1 MAAPTNAPKPWR
13 TIGLF
18 VLVLVILGG
27 ITVWQTKGDPKPK
40 LALDLSSGTTVTLT
54 AETPNGGKPSI
65 SSMNEALN
73 IIRDRVNGSG
83 VTEAEVS
90 KQGDKNI
97 VVAVPGVGQK
107 RVADMVG
114 TTAELRFRQ
123 VLVEAAGSPTG
134 ATPQPTPTKKKHK
147 IDGSPSP
154 TSSSSATS
162 KAKNGAA
169 ASPGAHGPGAAAPVH
184 AKPSKSPKPSTSP
197 SASPPQNPAQSQLG
211 DTSGVSKQML
221 ARFAKLDCAKTPK
234 PEKNSDTPG
243 KQILACSKDKKVK
256 FILDKAAVLGKDVTK
271 ATAGIPQQSLGE
283 QWQVDLSFNGTGT
296 KGFGDVT
303 TKAYNEPAGTA
314 RRQVAIVLDGRVVS
328 YPTIDQGPITG
339 GSATISGQFSQQ
351 EAEDL
356 ANVLKYGALPLK
368 FEKSSIESVSP
379 TLGSDQLDG
388 GLIAGAIGLGLVV
401 LYSLLYYR
409 GLGIV
414 SICSLG
420 LAGVLTYELIVL
432 LGVTMNFRLSLA
444 GIAGAIV
451 AVGITADSFIV
462 YFERLRDEVR
472 EGASL
477 RTAVERGWK
486 RARRTVLVAD
496 AVSFLAALVLYI
508 VSVGGVQGFAFT
520 LGLTTLV
527 DVIVVFFFTKPFV
540 SALARTNFY
549 GRGHPMS
556 GLDPHRLG
564 ARKPLV
570 RRATGGTRTDRPHR
584 NKPKEA

>member
-1 MAAPTNAPKPWR
+1 MAAPTNASKPWR

-18 VLVLVILGG
+18 VLLLVILGG
-27 ITVWQTKGDPKPK
+27 VTVWQSNGDPKPK

-54 AETPNGGKPSI
+54 AETPGGGNPST

-90 KQGDKNI
+90 KQGDRNI

-123 VLVEAAGSPTG
+123 VLVEASGSPTG
-134 ATPQPTPTKKKHK
+134 ASPTPTPTKKKHR
-147 IDGSPSP
+147 IGGSPSP
-154 TSSSSATS
+154 GATS
-162 KAKNGAA
+162 PGTGDNGAA
-169 ASPGAHGPGAAAPVH
+169 GSPGAHGGGAAAPVH
-184 AKPSKSPKPSTSP
+184 AAPTPSKSPKPSVSP
-197 SASPPQNPAQSQLG
+197 SQDPAQSQLG
-211 DTSGVSKQML
+211 DTSGVSEAML
-221 ARFAKLDCAKTPK
+221 AKFAKLDCAKTPK
-234 PEKNSDTPG
+234 PTRDTNNADQ
-243 KQILACSKDKKVK
+243 QILACSKDKKIK
-256 FILDKAAVLGKDVTK
+256 FILDKASVLGKDVSK
-271 ATAGIPQQSLGE
+271 ASAGIPQQSLGE
-283 QWQVDLSFNGTGT
+283 QWQVNLSFNSTGT

-314 RRQVAIVLDGRVVS
+314 RRQVAIVLDNQVVS

-379 TLGSDQLDG
+379 TLGSDQLNG

-414 SICSLG
+414 SVFSLG
-420 LAGVLTYELIVL
+420 LAGILTYELIVL
-432 LGVTMNFRLSLA
+432 LGVAMNFRLSLA

-527 DVIVVFFFTKPFV
+527 DVVVVFFFTKPFV
-540 SALARTNFY
+540 TALARTNFY

-564 ARKPLV
+564 ARTAMV
-570 RRATGGTRTDRPHR
+570 RRTARTTRTTRPHR

>member
-1 MAAPTNAPKPWR
+1 MAPPSNAPKPWR

-18 VLVLVILGG
+18 VLVLLILGG
-27 ITVWQTKGDPKPK
+27 ITVWQTKGDVKPK

-54 AETPNGGKPSI
+54 AQTPGGGKPPT
-65 SSMNEALN
+65 SSMTEALD

-83 VTEAEVS
+83 VAEAEVN
-90 KQGDKNI
+90 KQGDRNI

-107 RVADMVG
+107 RVADLVG

-123 VLVEAAGSPTG
+123 VLAETNGSPT
-134 ATPQPTPTKKKHK
+134 ANPT
-147 IDGSPSP
+147 PSP
-154 TSSSSATS
+154 TSSGEKS
-162 KAKNGAA
+162 G
-169 ASPGAHGPGAAAPVH
+169 
-184 AKPSKSPKPSTSP
+184 SPKPSPSASATPRHNRALSKALTNPGAAPSP
-197 SASPPQNPAQSQLG
+197 SASGSKSGSPKPSPTTTSDPQSQAEQAAAAGIDKKL
-211 DTSGVSKQML
+211 L
-221 ARFAKLDCAKTPK
+221 AQFEKLDCAKTPK
-234 PEKNSDTPG
+234 PPQATDNPN
-243 KQILACSKDKKVK
+243 KQMIACSQDKKVK
-256 FILDKAAVLGKDVTK
+256 FILDKATVLGKDVTK
-271 ATAGIPQQSLGE
+271 ATAGIPQGALGE
-283 QWQVDLSFNGTGT
+283 QWQVDLSFNNAGT
-296 KGFGDVT
+296 KAFGDLT
-303 TKAYNEPAGTA
+303 TKAYQASSGSA
-314 RRQVAIVLDGRVVS
+314 QRQIAIVLDNSVVS
-328 YPTIDQGPITG
+328 YPAINDGPITG
-339 GSATISGQFSQQ
+339 GSATISGDFSQQ

-368 FEKSSIESVSP
+368 FDKSSIESVSP
-379 TLGSDQLDG
+379 TLGSDQLKG
-388 GLIAGAIGLGLVV
+388 GLVAGAIGLGLVV

-414 SICSLG
+414 SIFSLAA
-420 LAGVLTYELIVL
+420 AGVLTYEMVVL
-432 LGVTMNFRLSLA
+432 LGVVMDFRLSLA

-462 YFERLRDEVR
+462 FFERLRDEVR

-477 RTAVERGWK
+477 RTAVERGWR

-508 VSVGGVQGFAFT
+508 VSVGGVKGFAFT

-527 DVIVVFFFTKPFV
+527 DVVVVFFFTKPLV
-540 SALARTNFY
+540 TALAATRFF

-556 GLDPHRLG
+556 GLDPKRLG

-570 RRATGGTRTDRPHR
+570 RRVTRSSR

>member
-1 MAAPTNAPKPWR
+1 MAPPTNAPKPWR

-18 VLVLVILGG
+18 ILVLVILGG

-54 AETPNGGKPSI
+54 AEVPGGGKPST
-65 SSMNEALN
+65 SSMNEAVN

-83 VTEAEVS
+83 VSEAEVS
-90 KQGDKNI
+90 KQGSNNI
-97 VVAVPGVGQK
+97 VVAVPGLGQK
-107 RVADMVG
+107 RTADLVG

-123 VLVEAAGSPTG
+123 VLTEADGSPT
-134 ATPQPTPTKKKHK
+134 AASTPTPTPTATKGTKGKKASPSPSASASSSPSSHGRAVSKALTGNSK
-147 IDGSPSP
+147 AAPSPSASGSPKASPSP
-154 TSSSSATS
+154 TATP
-162 KAKNGAA
+162 NPQDQQAA
-169 ASPGAHGPGAAAPVH
+169 
-184 AKPSKSPKPSTSP
+184 
-197 SASPPQNPAQSQLG
+197 LG
-211 DTSGVSKQML
+211 DTSGISKQTL
-221 ARFAKLDCAKTPK
+221 AAFAKLDCAKTPK
-234 PEKNSDTPG
+234 PSQNSDDPNT
-243 KQILACSKDKKVK
+243 QILACSKDKKVK
-256 FILDKAAVLGKDVTK
+256 FVLDQAKVLGKDVTK
-271 ATAGIPQQSLGE
+271 ATAGIPQGALGE

-296 KGFGDVT
+296 KAFGDLT
-303 TKAYNEPAGTA
+303 TKAYQQPANTP
-314 RRQVAIVLDGRVVS
+314 RRQIAIVLDGQVVS
-328 YPTIDQGPITG
+328 YPAINDGPITA
-339 GSATISGQFSQQ
+339 GSATISGDFTQQ

-356 ANVLKYGALPLK
+356 ANILKYGALPLK

-379 TLGSDQLDG
+379 TLGSDQLTG
-388 GLIAGAIGLGLVV
+388 GLVAGAIGLGLVV

-414 SICSLG
+414 SILSLA
-420 LAGVLTYELIVL
+420 LAGILTYEAIVL

-444 GIAGAIV
+444 GIAGVIV

-462 YFERLRDEVR
+462 FFERLRDEVR

-527 DVIVVFFFTKPFV
+527 DVVVVFFFTKPFV
-540 SALARTNFY
+540 TALARTNFY
-549 GRGHPMS
+549 GRGHRMS
-556 GLDPHRLG
+556 GLDPRRLG
-564 ARKPLV
+564 ARTPLV
-570 RRATGGTRTDRPHR
+570 RRVTRTAR

>member
-1 MAAPTNAPKPWR
+1 VAPPTNAPKPWR

-27 ITVWQTKGDPKPK
+27 ITVWQTQGDPKPK

-54 AETPNGGKPSI
+54 AEVPGGGKPST
-65 SSMNEALN
+65 SSMNEAVN

-83 VTEAEVS
+83 VSEAEVN
-90 KQGDKNI
+90 KQGSNNI
-97 VVAVPGVGQK
+97 VVAVPGLGQK
-107 RVADMVG
+107 RTADLVG

-123 VLVEAAGSPTG
+123 VMTEADGSPTTAANPT
-134 ATPQPTPTKKKHK
+134 ATPTPTGKNGKKA
-147 IDGSPSP
+147 SPSSSP
-154 TSSSSATS
+154 SSSASSSPSSHGRAVS
-162 KAKNGAA
+162 KALTAKAA
-169 ASPGAHGPGAAAPVH
+169 HAAP
-184 AKPSKSPKPSTSP
+184 KPSPSASKSPKPSATTTP
-197 SASPPQNPAQSQLG
+197 NPQDQQSALG
-211 DTSGVSKQML
+211 DTSGIDKGLL
-221 ARFAKLDCAKTPK
+221 AQFAKLDCAKNPK
-234 PEKNSDTPG
+234 PSANSDNPNS
-243 KQILACSKDKKVK
+243 QILACSQDKKVK
-256 FILDKAAVLGKDVTK
+256 FVLDKAKVLGKDVTK
-271 ATAGIPQQSLGE
+271 ATAGIPQGALGE

-296 KGFGDVT
+296 KAFGDLT
-303 TKAYNEPAGTA
+303 TQAYQQPANTP
-314 RRQVAIVLDGRVVS
+314 RRQIAIVLDGQVVS
-328 YPTIDQGPITG
+328 YPAINDGPITA
-339 GSATISGQFSQQ
+339 GSATISGDFGQQ

-356 ANVLKYGALPLK
+356 ANILKYGALPLK

-379 TLGSDQLDG
+379 TLGSDQLKG

-414 SICSLG
+414 SIFSLA
-420 LAGVLTYELIVL
+420 LAGVLTYEAIVL

-444 GIAGAIV
+444 GIAGVIV
-451 AVGITADSFIV
+451 AVGITADSFIIF
-462 YFERLRDEVR
+462 FERLRDEVR

-508 VSVGGVQGFAFT
+508 VSVGSVQGFAFT

-527 DVIVVFFFTKPFV
+527 DIVVVFFFTKPFV
-540 SALARTNFY
+540 TALARTNFY

-556 GLDPHRLG
+556 GLDPRRLG
-564 ARKPLV
+564 ARTPLV
-570 RRATGGTRTDRPHR
+570 RRVTRTSR